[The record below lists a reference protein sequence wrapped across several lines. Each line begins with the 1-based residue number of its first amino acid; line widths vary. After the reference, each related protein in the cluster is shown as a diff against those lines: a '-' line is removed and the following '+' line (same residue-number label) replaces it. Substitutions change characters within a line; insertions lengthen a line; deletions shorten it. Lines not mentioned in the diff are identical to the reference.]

1 MGLMK
6 EIWEKTAK
14 VAQIKKKLEMTVNED
29 VLVNQLKQTQQKLDF
44 LLRSQAEKK

>member
-14 VAQIKKKLEMTVNED
+14 VAQIKKQLDMTVNED